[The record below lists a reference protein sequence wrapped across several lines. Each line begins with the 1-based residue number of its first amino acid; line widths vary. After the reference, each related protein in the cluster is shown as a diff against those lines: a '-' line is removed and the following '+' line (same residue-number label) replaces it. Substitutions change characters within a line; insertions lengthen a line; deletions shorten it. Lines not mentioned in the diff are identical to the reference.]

1 MIQKMKTYKILI
13 FAGLFLFAL
22 MIGIYVYIIN
32 HPPLYSNGLTSNI
45 DNTKVTL
52 NIKNDGIRNVE
63 IIDVFVN
70 GDKVT
75 KSVELG
81 MSYSGKMVQ
90 LKNEPEYDIV
100 FVRNFKENVVYPKTD
115 NIDEAIKRN
124 ESTGYGI
131 RIANKKPIQ
140 TIKIKYKYLGM
151 SWEFMKTIS

>member
-22 MIGIYVYIIN
+22 VIGIYVYIIN
-32 HPPLYSNGLTSNI
+32 HPPLSSNGLTSNI

-81 MSYSGKMVQ
+81 MSYSEKMVQ
-90 LKNEPEYDIV
+90 LKDEPKYDIV
-100 FVRNFKENVVYPKTD
+100 FVNNFKENVIHPKTD
-115 NIDEAIKRN
+115 DIDEAIKRN
-124 ESTGYGI
+124 EPTDYGI
-131 RIANKKPIQ
+131 RILHNKPIE

-151 SWEFMKTIS
+151 SWELIKTLS